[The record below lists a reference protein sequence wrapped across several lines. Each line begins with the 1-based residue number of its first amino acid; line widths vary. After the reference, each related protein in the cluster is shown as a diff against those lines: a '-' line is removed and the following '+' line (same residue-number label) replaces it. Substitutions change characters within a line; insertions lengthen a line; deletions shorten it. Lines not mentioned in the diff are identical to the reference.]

1 MKYQITCDNC
11 GTQFIVEAGE
21 GQVIECQCPHCH
33 GIMEVTLPLVS
44 GVDAIDEEAIEQPG
58 DSIQEPIEGETLNG
72 NRQNLVIAIIIGLL
86 IIALG
91 VGAYFV
97 WLRPAPAT
105 PEPQPAA
112 MDTIPYETNTEPV
125 IEPSVDTVARP
136 AEKVEEEVRDTVVRH
151 QKKHKQDNDTTDV
164 DR

>member
-44 GVDAIDEEAIEQPG
+44 GVDAIGEEAVEQPG

-72 NRQNLVIAIIIGLL
+72 NRQNLAIAIIIGLL
-86 IIALG
+86 IIAL
-91 VGAYFV
+91 
-97 WLRPAPAT
+97 
-105 PEPQPAA
+105 
-112 MDTIPYETNTEPV
+112 
-125 IEPSVDTVARP
+125 
-136 AEKVEEEVRDTVVRH
+136 
-151 QKKHKQDNDTTDV
+151 
-164 DR
+164 